1 MCIKC
6 LNAHCIYNAIR
17 FSLKNRELPESL
29 TKYLTHQLKCED
41 DDKIQ
46 FPHIECLSGEC
57 VNKCQ
62 LTFENDISEH
72 SDNKRVSYYTFEKV
86 ETTSYNKLGM
96 ETHFSRTAGVD
107 KKAIIS
113 ELYKLLMDI
122 AQDYIIHRYFVTS
135 GLALWHKFTE
145 VYSKGIMTI
154 DYSKNIQFK
163 AKHEAQSK
171 HFSGRQ
177 QTLHCCVIEK
187 NGEHEYI
194 YHLSDDKLHDSEMT
208 FSIIEDIIKNNPSII
223 ECGVLVLRSDNCP
236 TQYKSRFVF
245 A

>member
-1 MCIKC
+1 M
-6 LNAHCIYNAIR
+6 
-17 FSLKNRELPESL
+17 E
-29 TKYLTHQLKCED
+29 
-41 DDKIQ
+41 
-46 FPHIECLSGEC
+46 
-57 VNKCQ
+57 
-62 LTFENDISEH
+62 
-72 SDNKRVSYYTFEKV
+72 
-86 ETTSYNKLGM
+86 
-96 ETHFSRTAGVD
+96 ETHFSRTARVD

-113 ELYKLLMDI
+113 ELHKLLMDI

-135 GLALWHKFTE
+135 GLEFWHKFTE

-154 DYSKNIQFK
+154 DYSENIQFK
-163 AKHEAQSK
+163 AKHKAQSA

-223 ECGVLVLRSDNCP
+223 ESGVLVLRSDNCP

-245 A
+245 ARMRKLALKYQIAIFWFYGEPGHGRGLVDAMSSFGCKEPLRSAIITQDKWFDTAEEMAEYLREHFTNDYSKSFHVIHASDIANLRKQKKD